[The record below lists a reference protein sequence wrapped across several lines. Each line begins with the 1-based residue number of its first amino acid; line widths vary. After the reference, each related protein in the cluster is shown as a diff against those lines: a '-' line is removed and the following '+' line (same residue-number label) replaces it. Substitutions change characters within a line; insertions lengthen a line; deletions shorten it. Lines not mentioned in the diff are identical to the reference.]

1 MAERLNPGSSAG
13 LCDRFAWRWFIP
25 LILVIMML
33 AACGDTKGGGSAT
46 TPAPTTTLGSSST
59 ATMTEST
66 TTTAVPE
73 PTTTVHPLT
82 IMAIG
87 DSITAGSTGWATYRC
102 YLNGALD
109 DDEVAFDFVGR
120 YSAPHRGGPY
130 ACPTVFDEDHEALWG
145 AHIQD
150 VVVDVTASVEVLQP
164 DVALVHLGTN
174 DLSHGQGPAGTADE
188 LESFV
193 AGLQAVSP
201 DITIL
206 VAQIIPCDTPAVW
219 CTEDLPAFNDAVAS
233 FAGLSTDD
241 SSVIVVDME
250 TGFNLSDLRDA
261 LHPTDAGDEIMANRW
276 MIALQ
281 EAGVIDASG

>member
-1 MAERLNPGSSAG
+1 MADRLNPGSSAG
-13 LCDRFAWRWFIP
+13 RRGRLALRWFI
-25 LILVIMML
+25 LLTLVIL
-33 AACGDTKGGGSAT
+33 TSTACGDTTGDGSTT
-46 TPAPTTTLGSSST
+46 TPAPTTTLELSTT

-66 TTTAVPE
+66 ITTAVPE

-87 DSITAGSTGWATYRC
+87 DSITSGSTGWATYRC

-109 DDEVAFDFVGR
+109 DDEVSFDFVGR
-120 YSAPHRGGPY
+120 NSAPHRGGPY
-130 ACPTVFDEDHEALWG
+130 GCPTVFDEDHEAMWG

-150 VVVDVTASVEVLQP
+150 VVDDVTTSVGVLQP

-188 LESFV
+188 LGSFV

-233 FAGLSTDD
+233 FAGLSTGG

-250 TGFNLSDLRDA
+250 TGFDLSDLRDA
-261 LHPTDAGDEIMANRW
+261 LHPTDAGDEIMASRW
-276 MIALQ
+276 MAALQ
-281 EAGVIDASG
+281 EAGVIEVSG